1 MNNTEIHIV
10 TGAFGY
16 SGKYIAKR
24 LIEAGY
30 QVRTLTNSLNRHNPF
45 GDRIKATSFHFEN
58 PEKLVAAMQGA
69 SVLYNTY
76 WVRFNY
82 KDFQHAT
89 AVKNTRTLFRA
100 AKEAGVKRIVHISIT
115 NPSEESNLEY
125 FSGKAKLEKELIDL
139 GLSYAILRPAVIFG
153 KEDILINNIAWI
165 LRRFPVFG
173 IFGDGNYSLQPI
185 YVDDLA
191 ELAVEQGSE
200 TEDRII
206 DAIGP
211 ETFTYKE
218 LVREIG
224 KIVDKQRPLI
234 SIPDTMGY
242 LVGWFLG
249 KIRGDVVITREEIEG
264 LKANLLY
271 TNSPPVG
278 ETRLT
283 DWARENASTL
293 GVRYASELSRRK
305 ERSEAYENL

>member
-125 FSGKAKLEKELIDL
+125 FSGKAKL
-139 GLSYAILRPAVIFG
+139 
-153 KEDILINNIAWI
+153 
-165 LRRFPVFG
+165 
-173 IFGDGNYSLQPI
+173 
-185 YVDDLA
+185 
-191 ELAVEQGSE
+191 
-200 TEDRII
+200 
-206 DAIGP
+206 
-211 ETFTYKE
+211 
-218 LVREIG
+218 
-224 KIVDKQRPLI
+224 
-234 SIPDTMGY
+234 
-242 LVGWFLG
+242 
-249 KIRGDVVITREEIEG
+249 
-264 LKANLLY
+264 
-271 TNSPPVG
+271 
-278 ETRLT
+278 
-283 DWARENASTL
+283 
-293 GVRYASELSRRK
+293 
-305 ERSEAYENL
+305 